1 MCEFGKRV
9 VLMMLQGY
17 KWAISP
23 MFPPAC
29 RFVPTCSE
37 YAMEAVER
45 FGALRGGWMAVWR
58 VLRCHPLARGGH
70 DPVVRR
76 GEGVGSESAGAVV
89 ETPREDAGGIGG
101 GRGPSTTHDRLS
113 DDHARLRMTDLI
125 EAKN

>member
-1 MCEFGKRV
+1 MRDLAQYV
-9 VLMMLQGY
+9 VLTMLRGY

-45 FGALRGGWMAVWR
+45 YGALRGAFMAVGR

-76 GEGVGSESAGAVV
+76 ESGAVV
-89 ETPREDAGGIGG
+89 ETPREGARSIERD
-101 GRGPSTTHDRLS
+101 RRPSTTHERPS
-113 DDHARLRMTDLI
+113 DDHASLRMTELI
-125 EAKN
+125 EVEN